1 MDASSHSP
9 PPHLIKRPLLNNQIK
24 TDTVRLIDDAE
35 NQIGI
40 VPLGEALQMARE
52 RNLDL
57 IQITEKVD
65 PPVCKLMDYGKYLY
79 WLQKKEK
86 AASGGKKGGEMK
98 GIRLTFNISPHDM
111 ETRAKLAE
119 KFLKEGNRVRIE
131 MVLRGREKALAN
143 FATGKIKQFLEIL
156 GKMTPIKVER
166 ELKRE
171 MKGFSML
178 ISKST
183 NN

>member
-1 MDASSHSP
+1 M
-9 PPHLIKRPLLNNQIK
+9 
-24 TDTVRLIDDAE
+24 RLIDDAE
-35 NQIGI
+35 NQVGI
-40 VPLGEALQMARE
+40 VPLQDALQMARE
-52 RNLDL
+52 RHLDL
-57 IQITEKVD
+57 IQITEKAE

-86 AASGGKKGGEMK
+86 AGSAGKKGGEVK

-111 ETRAKLAE
+111 ETRAKKAE
-119 KFLKEGNRVRIE
+119 KFLKEGNRIRIE
-131 MVLRGREKALAN
+131 MVLRGREKAMAN

-156 GKMTPIKVER
+156 EKLTPIKTER

-178 ISKST
+178 ISKG
-183 NN
+183 